1 MKHTIKLNI
10 GLSRIDGGKNSVA
23 TTGEALRSHG
33 FTVRDFFRHVGSWQG
48 EPEITLVLIVETE
61 LPAWRDSIANLAS
74 ALNQEC
80 VACVC
85 DGVGELIP
93 PVYSFDASLFINP

>member
-1 MKHTIKLNI
+1 MNHTIKLNI
-10 GLSRIDGGKNSVA
+10 GLSRIDGGRNSVHA
-23 TTGEALRSHG
+23 TIQALRSHG
-33 FTVRDFFRHVGSWQG
+33 FTVRDFFRHVGSWNG
-48 EPEITLVLIVETE
+48 APEYTLVLVVETE
-61 LPAWRDSIANLAS
+61 SPAWRESIARLAS

-93 PVYSFDASLFINP
+93 PVYPFDSSLFINP

>member
-1 MKHTIKLNI
+1 MITLKLNI
-10 GLSRIDGGKNSVA
+10 GLSRRDGGKNSVA

-33 FTVRDFFRHVGSWQG
+33 FTVRDFFRHVGSWNG
-48 EPEITLVLIVETE
+48 SPEYTLVLVVETDSHD
-61 LPAWRDSIANLAS
+61 WRESIANLAS

-80 VACVC
+80 IACIC

-93 PVYSFDASLFINP
+93 PVYPFEISLFIRP